1 MILNTQSIYQAL
13 PIPCQNLLISL
24 YGWYWKRR
32 RFGGSYKQELVKLQQ
47 QEYWSEY
54 QFSDY
59 QTTELRKLLLH
70 ASRTVPYYKDI
81 FSKRGLSEDKIKEF
95 TLSDL
100 GLLPILSKD
109 DLRKCG
115 TTTLV
120 SEVVSKGRAYYGSSG
135 STGTPVQ
142 ILYTHDLHRK
152 MTAAMENRVRNW
164 AGVTIQDA
172 RGMIGGRRVVPDGE
186 SKGPFYRY
194 NSFEKQVY
202 FSAYHIS
209 AKHAED
215 YLEGM
220 QKHKIKW
227 ITGYAMSNYF
237 LARFIEE
244 TGLKAPS
251 LKAVI
256 TSSEKLTQ
264 EMRDTFMRVYGCRTF
279 DSYSGVE
286 ACGLISECEHGSL
299 HISPEIGIIEL
310 LNESGNP
317 VQPGEVGEAVC
328 TGLLNYDQP
337 LLRYQIGDRMRL
349 SKNQN
354 CSCGRHMPVI
364 EEIVGRTEDT
374 VIGKDGREMVRFHG
388 IFIGIPSII
397 EGQIVQHT
405 LTSFEIKLVV
415 SSPLSNP
422 ECDSIVSRMKSQLGD
437 VEIKIHTVDSIPR
450 TSNGKFKAVI
460 SHVDRSVLRKV

>member
-1 MILNTQSIYQAL
+1 MLNTQSIYQKL
-13 PIPCQNLLISL
+13 PTLFQNMAISL
-24 YGWYWKRR
+24 YGCYWRNR
-32 RFGGSYKQELVKLQQ
+32 RFGGSYSQELKKLQE
-47 QEYWSEY
+47 QEYWYEE
-54 QFSDY
+54 QFVDY
-59 QTTELRKLLLH
+59 QNKELRKILFH
-70 ASRTVPYYKDI
+70 ALSTVPYYKEV
-81 FSKRGLSEDKIKEF
+81 FSKCGLSEEKIKEF
-95 TLSDL
+95 NIGDL
-100 GLLPILSKD
+100 GSLPVLSKD
-109 DLRKCG
+109 ELRKSG
-115 TTTLV
+115 TTALV
-120 SEVVSKGRAYYGSSG
+120 SEVKSKGRVYYGSSG

-164 AGVTIQDA
+164 AGVTINDA

-202 FSAYHIS
+202 LSAYHIS
-209 AKHAED
+209 AKHAMD

-220 QKHKIKW
+220 QKHNIKW
-227 ITGYAMSNYF
+227 MTGYAMSNYF

-244 TGLKAPS
+244 SGLKAPS

-264 EMRDTFMRVYGCRTF
+264 EMRDTFSRVYGCRTF

-310 LNESGNP
+310 LDEAGNQ
-317 VQPGEVGEAVC
+317 VLPGEVGEAVC

-337 LLRYQIGDRMRL
+337 LIRYRIGDRMRL

-364 EEIVGRTEDT
+364 DEIIGRTEDT
-374 VIGKDGREMVRFHG
+374 VIGLDGREMVRFHG
-388 IFIGIPSII
+388 IFIGMPNII
-397 EGQIVQHT
+397 EGQLIQHT
-405 LTSFEIKLVV
+405 LSSFEIKVVV
-415 SSPLSNP
+415 SSNLLESELNLMK
-422 ECDSIVSRMKSQLGD
+422 SRMKSQLGEVQLD
-437 VEIKIHTVDSIPR
+437 ISVVDIIPR
-450 TSNGKFKAVI
+450 SENGKFQAVI
-460 SHVDRSVLRKV
+460 SHVKRSIDKV